1 MNGEH
6 IEYLQ
11 ICYMADKQFNEY
23 FVNYLFYKNVRE
35 VIKLDINTHHNDEY
49 DKISMLHHIY
59 FYKKLRFIYDQF
71 GDFVFNNYDYS
82 IILNNLM
89 DMNEYVDDDE
99 YEIIISMYM
108 NIFEFEKE
116 REKIKRKD
124 IIRDILLESKYLCM
138 DVINNIIKYLEKF
151 I

>member
-11 ICYMADKQFNEY
+11 VCYMADKKFNEY
-23 FVNYLFYKNVRE
+23 LDNYLFYKNVRE

-49 DKISMLHHIY
+49 EKISILHHIY
-59 FYKKLRFIYDQF
+59 FYKKLRLIYDQF
-71 GDFVFNNYDYS
+71 REHIFNNYDYS
-82 IILNNLM
+82 IIYDNLNDL
-89 DMNEYVDDDE
+89 NEHIEDDE
-99 YEIIISMYM
+99 YEIIINMYM

-116 REKIKRKD
+116 KESIKRKD
-124 IIRDILLESKYLCM
+124 VIRNIMLESKYLCV
-138 DVINNIIKYLEKF
+138 DLINNILEYLQKL